1 MPSQQF
7 IFVGF
12 EVTGEMSAA
21 FDNCPE
27 RDRAYLDDPAY
38 LEIARIDGRKY
49 VGKRID
55 SGAARDR
62 LEDTARSVVSLL
74 ARVCGG
80 MRLDPVEAALIASEE
95 QRDPSAPAVVGVD

>member
-21 FDNCPE
+21 FENCPE
-27 RDRAYLDDPAY
+27 RDRAYIEDPTY
-38 LEIARIDGRKY
+38 LEIARIDGEKY
-49 VGKRID
+49 VGKRIA
-55 SGAARDR
+55 SGTARDR

-80 MRLDPVEAALIASEE
+80 VRLDPIDAVLIAIEE
-95 QRDPSAPAVVGVD
+95 RQDPTGQAVVGVD